1 MEASITILLSV
12 YEKDSP
18 IYLEEC
24 LESIHLQDDK
34 PELVLIVIEGII
46 NTSLQNVI
54 NKWERIFTNIHV
66 LYVPK
71 QINKFEFGLPFCLN
85 KGIEFVQTN
94 YICKMDS
101 DDICYSNRIKVQREF
116 IIKNPE
122 VDICSSFIDEFD
134 DNSNNIKRLKK
145 VPITHLEIL
154 KYARYRNP
162 MNGPSMI
169 FKKQT
174 AIAIGGFPEVG
185 SNEDYCFI
193 AKFIM
198 NGYTT
203 ANIDQS
209 LVKMRAGRNLVSRR
223 MGKRYLNGELEAL
236 KFIYKTGLFN
246 RWQFIVHY
254 AGKSIIRRLPFNLNQ
269 ILYTSILRSKSI
281 NGSN

>member
-34 PELVLIVIEGII
+34 PESVLIVIEGLI
-46 NTSLQNVI
+46 NTSLQYVI
-54 NKWERIFTNIHV
+54 NKWERIFRNLDILH
-66 LYVPK
+66 VPK
-71 QINKFEFGLPFCLN
+71 QINKFKFGLPFCLN
-85 KGIEFVQTN
+85 KGIDFIQTN

-101 DDICYSNRIKVQREF
+101 DDICYPNRIKVQREF
-116 IIKNPE
+116 IIQNPE
-122 VDICSSFIDEFD
+122 VDICSSFVDEFD
-134 DNSNNIKRLKK
+134 DNSNSIKRVKK

-154 KYARYRNP
+154 KYARFRNP
-162 MNGPSMI
+162 INGPSMI
-169 FKKQT
+169 FKKKA

-198 NGYTT
+198 KGYTT
-203 ANIDQS
+203 ANINQS
-209 LVKMRAGRNLVSRR
+209 LIKMRAGSNLVSRR
-223 MGKRYLNGELEAL
+223 MGERYLNGELEAL
-236 KFIYKTGLFN
+236 KFIYKTGMFN
-246 RWQFIVHY
+246 TWQFIAHY
-254 AGKSIIRRLPFNLNQ
+254 VGKSIIRRLPFKFNQ
-269 ILYTSILRSKSI
+269 LLYTSILRSQSI